1 MGRLTRPTP
10 LIVPVFKTHIIQ
22 LPYVRP
28 GTHAGW
34 SVGVQ
39 LPGFFHTYSQL
50 TVRKERTINMKK
62 WALTL
67 MLFAMLAAPVLAC
80 GFPLPAGTTMMAVS
94 KAICAQG
101 EAADSCQMR
110 QDAYQMMSKL
120 NAVAVEDLAVKLF
133 IDDGTSS
140 TNDISLGGKYEYVVT
155 DSTDGLGANIHAW
168 LDQGTM
174 LDSTGSQSLDGTEFI
189 IVGTKGYTSTDSGAT
204 WTVEDLN
211 DSAMLGLGLLLG
223 LSGPTGSG
231 LDMFTDP
238 AVFTVAVADGPDID
252 GQAMQMQ
259 KLSLDLQ
266 SLLGNADALNTLMT
280 DGFSAGG
287 DTLGLTPDTLGV
299 DASQIAMIS
308 FMLLPALSGT
318 EFSTTIYIGKDDG
331 YIHRIEDKYVFQ
343 MDGSALGLTDD
354 SGNAQKM
361 LMSYELSGNITQ
373 HNGDI
378 QIMEPANATSGAGL
392 LSEESGILGGGGLG
406 SSLFGN

>member
-1 MGRLTRPTP
+1 MTCGR
-10 LIVPVFKTHIIQ
+10 VV
-22 LPYVRP
+22 
-28 GTHAGW
+28 AG
-34 SVGVQ
+34 
-39 LPGFFHTYSQL
+39 LFHTYSQL
-50 TVRKERTINMKK
+50 AVRKEHTTNMKK

-67 MLFAMLAAPVLAC
+67 MLFAMLATPVLAC

-120 NAVAVEDLAVKLF
+120 NAVAVEDLAVKLY
-133 IDDGTSS
+133 IDDGSSS

-155 DSTDGLGANIHAW
+155 DATDGLGANIHAW
-168 LDQGTM
+168 LTQGTM

-189 IVGTKGYTSTDSGAT
+189 IVGTKGYTSTDNGAT

-223 LSGPTGSG
+223 LSGPTGAG

-238 AVFTVAVADGPDID
+238 AIFTVTVGDGPAID
-252 GQAMQMQ
+252 GQAMLMQ
-259 KLSLDLQ
+259 TLALDVAG
-266 SLLGNADALNTLMT
+266 LLGNADALSALMT
-280 DGFSAGG
+280 DGFAAGG
-287 DTLGLTPDTLGV
+287 DSLGLTQDSLGI
-299 DASQIAMIS
+299 DASQIAMVS
-308 FMLLPALSGT
+308 FMLLPALTGT

-343 MDGSALGLTDD
+343 MDGSALGMTDD
-354 SGNAQKM
+354 SGAAQKM

-373 HNGDI
+373 HNADI
-378 QIMEPANATSGAGL
+378 QIMAPTDASEGAGL